1 MGVIHPTAI
10 IHPKA
15 EVHPTVK
22 VGPYAVIDEGVKLG
36 AHCILGPHV
45 YLSGNTEIGEH
56 NRFFSG
62 CVIGEAP
69 QDLKYKGAP
78 TTLRIHDRN
87 IFREGV
93 TVNRA
98 TDLGEDTV
106 VGSNNL
112 LMATCHIGHN
122 CSLGNNIIIANGA
135 MLGGHAIVSDRAVI
149 SGSCLVHQFV
159 RVGTFSMMQGGAAL
173 SKDLPPYTVARG
185 YNGICGLNT
194 VGLRRAGFTPAQR
207 LELKQLY
214 RALFRAGLP
223 LKAALADA
231 RKHFSSPTSQVMLDF
246 LEKPGRGCCVDRGRR
261 SGDEEDE

>member
-1 MGVIHPTAI
+1 VIHPTAI
-10 IHPKA
+10 IHPNA
-15 EVHPTVK
+15 ELHSTVK
-22 VGPYAVIDEGVKLG
+22 VGPYAVIDEGVRIG
-36 AHCILGPHV
+36 AHCVVGPHA

-56 NRFFSG
+56 NRFFAS

-78 TTLRIHDRN
+78 TTLRIQDRN
-87 IFREGV
+87 VFRESV

-106 VGSNNL
+106 IGSNNL
-112 LMATCHIGHN
+112 LMATVHIAHN
-122 CSLGNNIIIANGA
+122 CCLGNHIIIANGA

-159 RVGTFSMMQGGAAL
+159 RVGTFSMMQGGSAL

-214 RALFRAGLP
+214 RALFRAGIP
-223 LKAALADA
+223 LKVALAEA
-231 RKHFSSPTSQVMLDF
+231 RERFTSPTTSLMLDF
-246 LEKPGRGCCVDRGRR
+246 LEKSKRGCCADRGRR
-261 SGDEEDE
+261 VDDEEDD